1 MGLHGREK
9 RAAVGRALGAVKPI
23 GRRAV
28 AGELNVLVRLTQHKV
43 HNGVKPVHRVRR
55 KQHEL

>member
-1 MGLHGREK
+1 MGLDGCKE

-28 AGELNVLVRLTQHKV
+28 AGKLDVLVRLTEHEV